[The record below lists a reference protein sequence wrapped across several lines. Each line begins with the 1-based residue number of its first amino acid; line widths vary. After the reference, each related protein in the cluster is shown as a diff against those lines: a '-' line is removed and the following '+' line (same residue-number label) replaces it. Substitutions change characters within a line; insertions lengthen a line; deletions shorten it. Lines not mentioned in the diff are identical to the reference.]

1 MILPT
6 YFRAPSFQRRAG
18 REEDKR
24 LEEIEVGPGKLL
36 VKEGDRSGAAF
47 LIAGGRVEV
56 FRAVNGSKHRLAVLG
71 PGEIAGE
78 MGLLDNAPRSACIAT
93 MEPTR
98 LVMISPD
105 LVARQMKASPPLVRF
120 VLRSLIRT
128 LRSINGIPAPAS
140 DPMLDGDPIVSERT
154 YKLLR
159 RETYPAGRV
168 IFRRGDEGHYA
179 YLVQSGLV
187 EVWKETL
194 EDEVQ
199 VLAQVG
205 PGGVFGE
212 MALLRNAN
220 RAASVTAVE
229 HTVCEVIPRHRFDE
243 LLRMAPTLIRQL
255 VLTYIRRIETGL

>member
-1 MILPT
+1 M
-6 YFRAPSFQRRAG
+6 
-18 REEDKR
+18 D
-24 LEEIEVGPGKLL
+24 EIEIGPGKLL

-56 FRAVNGSKHRLAVLG
+56 FRAVNGTKHRLAVLG
-71 PGEIAGE
+71 PGDIAGE

-93 MEPTR
+93 MEATR
-98 LVMISPD
+98 LVMLSPD

-120 VLRSLIRT
+120 VMRSLIRT
-128 LRSINGIPAPAS
+128 LRNMSGIPAPEN

-168 IFRRGDEGHYA
+168 IFRRGDQGHYA
-179 YLVQSGLV
+179 YLVQSGMV
-187 EVWKETL
+187 EVWKETV
-194 EDEVQ
+194 EDDVQ
-199 VLAQVG
+199 VLARVG

-220 RAASVTAVE
+220 RAASVTAVD

-243 LLRMAPTLIRQL
+243 LLRMAPPMIRQL
-255 VLTYIRRIETGL
+255 VFSYINRIEAGL